1 MERNETQVI
10 VSQII
15 YLFIWWRVRH
25 CTVSATS
32 VACSH
37 SHAHSESG
45 RRLTLNQPT
54 NQLTNYCDRPTI
66 GTFEVVRWWLG
77 LVALVC
83 SVRRTLSHVVRPV
96 ALGSD
101 DLNFKWGTT
110 GPFKVSRPL
119 VGKKSKFLWGD
130 KTKLM
135 ETHEHL
141 GPKIFEG
148 SAQNQNAVTMTK
160 MTMDMVTL
168 VTMIMMRYD
177 AFVFRGWF
185 LSDLVCLMAHD
196 ESCNTAL
203 AHYRPIQSQTGH
215 QLIGNF

>member
-1 MERNETQVI
+1 MTSPTLHSFCHVGCLLTHSRTLTHTQN
-10 VSQII
+10 
-15 YLFIWWRVRH
+15 LGEDLLWTNR
-25 CTVSATS
+25 
-32 VACSH
+32 
-37 SHAHSESG
+37 
-45 RRLTLNQPT
+45 PT
-54 NQLTNYCDRPTI
+54 NWPT
-66 GTFEVVRWWLG
+66 TATDQQSEPLRWSDGWG

-83 SVRRTLSHVVRPV
+83 SGGRTLSHVVRPV

-119 VGKKSKFLWGD
+119 VGKKANFCEA
-130 KTKLM
+130 TKQSWWRHM
-135 ETHEHL
+135 NNC

-148 SAQNQNAVTMTK
+148 SAQNQNAITMTK

-168 VTMIMMRYD
+168 VMMIMMRYD
-177 AFVFRGWF
+177 AFLFRGWF

-203 AHYRPIQSQTGH
+203 APYRPIQSQTGH

>member
-37 SHAHSESG
+37 THAHSESG
-45 RRLTLNQPT
+45 RRLTLDQPT

-119 VGKKSKFLWGD
+119 VGKKANFCEATKQSWWRHMNIWAPKFLRALLKIKMPSQWPRWPWIWSHWSQWSWWDTTHSCSGD
-130 KTKLM
+130 D
-135 ETHEHL
+135 
-141 GPKIFEG
+141 F
-148 SAQNQNAVTMTK
+148 
-160 MTMDMVTL
+160 
-168 VTMIMMRYD
+168 
-177 AFVFRGWF
+177 
-185 LSDLVCLMAHD
+185 
-196 ESCNTAL
+196 
-203 AHYRPIQSQTGH
+203 
-215 QLIGNF
+215 